1 MIHKNQSNK
10 KEIDALVLQHFSM
23 RLSSMNHLLVHVL
36 DLLLICSYCDFFSL
50 YSQIFKRLCRFL
62 EKKITGI
69 CNILIKMLNEA
80 CYNFFLFSFLPIFPL
95 DKNCVFTLEIFIAKL
110 KKCNILTK
118 HFYTDSIKCN
128 NCFATLQLSCSKGYV
143 CIYVM

>member
-1 MIHKNQSNK
+1 
-10 KEIDALVLQHFSM
+10 
-23 RLSSMNHLLVHVL
+23 
-36 DLLLICSYCDFFSL
+36 
-50 YSQIFKRLCRFL
+50 
-62 EKKITGI
+62 
-69 CNILIKMLNEA
+69 MLNEA

-95 DKNCVFTLEIFIAKL
+95 DKNCVFILEIFIAKL
-110 KKCNILTK
+110 KKCNILIK

>member
-1 MIHKNQSNK
+1 M
-10 KEIDALVLQHFSM
+10 
-23 RLSSMNHLLVHVL
+23 
-36 DLLLICSYCDFFSL
+36 
-50 YSQIFKRLCRFL
+50 

-110 KKCNILTK
+110 KNAIFLQNI
-118 HFYTDSIKCN
+118 FIQIASNAIIV
-128 NCFATLQLSCSKGYV
+128 LQPYNLVVLRNMYV
-143 CIYVM
+143 YM

>member
-1 MIHKNQSNK
+1 
-10 KEIDALVLQHFSM
+10 
-23 RLSSMNHLLVHVL
+23 
-36 DLLLICSYCDFFSL
+36 
-50 YSQIFKRLCRFL
+50 
-62 EKKITGI
+62 
-69 CNILIKMLNEA
+69 MLNEA

-143 CIYVM
+143 CIYTCNVEKVNFDINEKKCTSIQYFMQNLGSTQVY